1 MGCVLTRQ
9 RPTANGIQSASNASK
24 YNSHIARNRV
34 DAATF
39 LHCAHSRLIAPK
51 FNLLSAGCVFG
62 EMQEWALLYYST
74 LSESISICAGSTS
87 SLGPNR
93 QLQTLL
99 NDAQIVVRYEQN
111 NSRNM
116 KVIEKVVLHQKT

>member
-24 YNSHIARNRV
+24 YNSHTARNRV
-34 DAATF
+34 DTATF
-39 LHCAHSRLIAPK
+39 LHCAHTAD
-51 FNLLSAGCVFG
+51 LLHQNSICFLRAAYLERCRNGPCF
-62 EMQEWALLYYST
+62 YST

-93 QLQTLL
+93 QLHTRA

>member
-1 MGCVLTRQ
+1 MLPRFCTVH
-9 RPTANGIQSASNASK
+9 TAELLHQ
-24 YNSHIARNRV
+24 NSIC
-34 DAATF
+34 F
-39 LHCAHSRLIAPK
+39 LR
-51 FNLLSAGCVFG
+51 AGVFG

-93 QLQTLL
+93 QLQTRL